1 MMTKEFTTFITEH
14 CNDDATRLRMR
25 FRGDSREWLPLAIAH
40 IEAHKKGRRK
50 LASLPEEWIFPSST
64 AVEQAT
70 PFMTAAYN
78 IQVAATAAGKPLED
92 CRILDMTAGLGMD
105 ALGFARAGSKLTLLE
120 MNALHA
126 DALNENFREYGN
138 VKIVKGDSVQ
148 WLKEYVG
155 ESFDIIFIDPA
166 RRTDSG
172 GRVYNLHDCAP
183 DLIEI
188 APLILGKCRLC
199 IAKLSPMLDITQ
211 TLRDLPLCHQLH
223 VVEEGGECRELLAV
237 MQSDCHDE
245 TPVVVVHKE
254 GFTWSGKIGEPAMKT
269 PFLKPE
275 AGMFIMEPSPVVAK
289 GMDPEHIC
297 GYGLSMLAPNSHL
310 FVGEKITEPS
320 LGRWSRVEEVMDFSG
335 SRLKGIGKRIGA
347 AEVIAKNL
355 PGMTSDSLRKR
366 LGIAESAER
375 RVIGTS
381 LADGRKIII
390 LAGKRFQP

>member
-1 MMTKEFTTFITEH
+1 
-14 CNDDATRLRMR
+14 
-25 FRGDSREWLPLAIAH
+25 
-40 IEAHKKGRRK
+40 
-50 LASLPEEWIFPSST
+50 
-64 AVEQAT
+64 
-70 PFMTAAYN
+70 
-78 IQVAATAAGKPLED
+78 
-92 CRILDMTAGLGMD
+92 MTAGLGMD
-105 ALGFARAGSKLTLLE
+105 ALGFARAGSKITLLE

-289 GMDPEHIC
+289 GMDPGHIC
-297 GYGLSMLAPNSHL
+297 AYGLSMLAPNSHL

-390 LAGKRFQP
+390 LAGK